1 MIKTTIRDIDGLS
14 VSKQKSLQLRY
25 APPVIETK
33 FPVNTTAGDTVSFQ
47 IIVSDA
53 DGVQDTE
60 CTLTLFEDVEP
71 IWDSK
76 QIVSELDGGGISTW
90 TWLVPK
96 NLEGN
101 LTIMVDCMDPTGQSA
116 KVNDTISVN
125 APLPCLNCDS
135 DNLTE
140 GVNSASKIGSTVYVS
155 IGLVLLVLVISSIV
169 LALRRKE
176 EIPESEWFAQQ
187 QDSVELPTL
196 EDLPGNEEE
205 PQDERIPEGWTAE
218 QFIWWLDG
226 PIPEGWDEDDW
237 YNYRLDNEDLREVTS
252 IHQEDVE

>member
-1 MIKTTIRDIDGLS
+1 
-14 VSKQKSLQLRY
+14 
-25 APPVIETK
+25 
-33 FPVNTTAGDTVSFQ
+33 
-47 IIVSDA
+47 
-53 DGVQDTE
+53 
-60 CTLTLFEDVEP
+60 
-71 IWDSK
+71 
-76 QIVSELDGGGISTW
+76 
-90 TWLVPK
+90 
-96 NLEGN
+96 
-101 LTIMVDCMDPTGQSA
+101 MVDCMDPTGQSA

-135 DNLTE
+135 ENITE
-140 GVNSASKIGSTVYVS
+140 SVNSASKISSTVYVS
-155 IGLVLLVLVISSIV
+155 IGLVLMALVISSIA

-187 QDSVELPTL
+187 QDSAEPPSL

-205 PQDERIPEGWTAE
+205 PLDERIPEGWTAE